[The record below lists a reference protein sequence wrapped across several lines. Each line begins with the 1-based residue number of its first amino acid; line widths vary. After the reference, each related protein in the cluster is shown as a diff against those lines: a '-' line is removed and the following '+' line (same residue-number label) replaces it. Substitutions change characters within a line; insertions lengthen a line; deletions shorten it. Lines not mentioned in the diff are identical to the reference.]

1 MTATQLA
8 PPAAGAASP
17 GLDRDTIAAL
27 LATPIDPLPG
37 PYASDPGPD
46 GPQPSAAV
54 MQLVR
59 GQVRAL
65 LESSHSFRA
74 LPPQE
79 RRTIAHNLT
88 KIAAYSAALVHDEFA
103 QAKKLGQQP
112 ILRRRTEV
120 PAGSDNRQ
128 LAPPGVPAGTYNALA
143 AAEQAGIPPSRAGL
157 AAAQAGPAPAPGP
170 AADEFSPRAANN
182 VARITGETLNAIAFP
197 TFVADLIK
205 GTFNAIVDAS
215 IQQMEAF
222 AQLLAN
228 VAKTVDQFMA
238 DNITDNQARDYL
250 AAQYP
255 GHFRIEIEENAARIK
270 VREGAD
276 DLPAPNFKTDLGITQ
291 DVSLDDDAAE
301 EALVPAARRKLAS
314 SRHELLSTMVLMGI
328 NRIVVTSGRI
338 RATMG
343 FRIATEDRG
352 TAQSASQFDWK
363 NTTAVAGGFLGFG
376 AVSVNSV
383 AYVSSSK
390 KESSDEIDVQANLTG
405 EVDLKFKS
413 DVFPLERFADAGVI
427 TTIQGNTPNPSGN
440 APNTGGGGGG
450 GGSAAGGGGGQ

>member
-1 MTATQLA
+1 MTTALAT
-8 PPAAGAASP
+8 PASP
-17 GLDRDTIAAL
+17 ALDRDTIAAL

-37 PYASDPGPD
+37 PYASEPGPD
-46 GPQPSAAV
+46 GPRPSPAV

-65 LESSHSFRA
+65 LESSQSFRSLA
-74 LPPQE
+74 PEE
-79 RRTIAHNLT
+79 RRAIAHNLT

-112 ILRRRTEV
+112 ILHQRTEV
-120 PAGSDNRQ
+120 PADPGDARQ

-143 AAEQAGIPPSRAGL
+143 AAEQAGIPPSRGAL
-157 AAAQAGPAPAPGP
+157 ATAQAGRAPAAP
-170 AADEFSPRAANN
+170 ADEFSPRAANN

-222 AQLLAN
+222 GQLLAN
-228 VAKTVDQFMA
+228 VAKTVDQFMS

-255 GHFRIEIEENAARIK
+255 GHFRIEIEENAARLK
-270 VREGAD
+270 VRDGAD
-276 DLPAPNFKTDLGITQ
+276 DLPAPNFKTDLGITE
-291 DVSLDDDAAE
+291 DVSLDEDAAE

-352 TAQSASQFDWK
+352 TAQSASQFDFK
-363 NTTAVAGGFLGFG
+363 NTTAAAGGFLGFG
-376 AVSVNSV
+376 AVTHNTV

-440 APNTGGGGGG
+440 APNTGGGGSGG
-450 GGSAAGGGGGQ
+450 GGTGGGGGQ